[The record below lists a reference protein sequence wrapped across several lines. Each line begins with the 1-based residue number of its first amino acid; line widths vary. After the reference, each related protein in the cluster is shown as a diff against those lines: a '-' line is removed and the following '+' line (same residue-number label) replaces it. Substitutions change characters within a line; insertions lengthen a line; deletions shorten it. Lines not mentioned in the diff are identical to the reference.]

1 MNKNTMR
8 SMGVGVLISAVL
20 LGGYTLFTEENT
32 TTNTEGENTELL
44 ASLES
49 ENSQLKSDQLSLNDE
64 IAQLRE
70 DGNQSSQSSSSS
82 QSSASESDSSDESDD
97 ESAASEETDENGT
110 TETTDTDT
118 ENDTEDTESVDEDVE
133 TDEDGLAT
141 PAESGTF
148 TIAEG
153 SDTTTIAQQLQDEG
167 YIDSADELT
176 SLIEEWGLET
186 VIGAGDYELNSDMS
200 IHDIANIITQGAYY
214 YY

>member
-1 MNKNTMR
+1 M
-8 SMGVGVLISAVL
+8 V
-20 LGGYTLFTEENT
+20 
-32 TTNTEGENTELL
+32 
-44 ASLES
+44 
-49 ENSQLKSDQLSLNDE
+49 D
-64 IAQLRE
+64 
-70 DGNQSSQSSSSS
+70 
-82 QSSASESDSSDESDD
+82 
-97 ESAASEETDENGT
+97 
-110 TETTDTDT
+110 
-118 ENDTEDTESVDEDVE
+118 DTEDTESVDEDVE

>member
-1 MNKNTMR
+1 MNKNAMR
-8 SMGVGVLISAVL
+8 SMGVGILISAVL
-20 LGGYTLFTEENT
+20 LSGYAFFTDGD
-32 TTNTEGENTELL
+32 TTNTEGENTEVL

-49 ENSQLKSDQLSLNDE
+49 ENSQLKSDQVSLNDE

-167 YIDSADELT
+167 YIDSGDELT

>member
-1 MNKNTMR
+1 MR
-8 SMGVGVLISAVL
+8 SMGVGILISAVL
-20 LGGYTLFTEENT
+20 LSGYAFFTDGD
-32 TTNTEGENTELL
+32 TTNTEGENTEVL

-49 ENSQLKSDQLSLNDE
+49 ENSQLKSDQVSLNDE

-70 DGNQSSQSSSSS
+70 DNNNQSSASSSSS
-82 QSSASESDSSDESDD
+82 NGASSTSADSTESNGDESETNEET
-97 ESAASEETDENGT
+97 ESADNTDN
-110 TETTDTDT
+110 
-118 ENDTEDTESVDEDVE
+118 NDTEDTTDTEETTDENVE
-133 TDEDGLAT
+133 TNEEGLAT

-153 SDTTTIAQQLQDEG
+153 SDTATISQQLQDAG
-167 YIDSADELT
+167 YIESADDFT
-176 SLIEEWGLET
+176 ALIEEWGLET